1 MAVGRGDPSL
11 SIAAGG
17 HSTPN
22 ADLAPP
28 VDQGSAGPGVAQNDQ
43 LGTLIRS
50 ENIARLI
57 PNLRRD
63 AGPAP
68 AWAGSPA
75 VLAVPGLGAAPRR
88 VGVLGVPAS
97 AVEAGRPPDRGAV
110 PKITK
115 ETQLGPGRP

>member
-28 VDQGSAGPGVAQNDQ
+28 VDQGSAGPGAAQNDQ

-63 AGPAP
+63 AGPART
-68 AWAGSPA
+68 WDGSSA
-75 VLAVPGLGAAPRR
+75 VLAVPGLGPATGRA
-88 VGVLGVPAS
+88 GFLGVPAS
-97 AVEAGRPPDRGAV
+97 ARGRTGQQALKRWGDRGHLAGASL
-110 PKITK
+110 
-115 ETQLGPGRP
+115 Q